1 MWHFLLTLIV
11 LQFSLQKMLCCWSMI
26 LSKEPSQHIANIN
39 IRCFLESKLEIF
51 KTCFSLCWRHF
62 LELDISRANYAGERN
77 SLSFNQ
83 VHWRFHWPSIFF
95 FFQQVVS
102 LIFFFP
108 FVISFNLQSSEIK
121 NALKIAKCP
130 CYLFIEDLICQ
141 SLNCIPR
148 SFIIVPELFQIVK
161 LKVQ

>member
-1 MWHFLLTLIV
+1 MRGNEILCHLIKFIGV
-11 LQFSLQKMLCCWSMI
+11 FI
-26 LSKEPSQHIANIN
+26 SQ
-39 IRCFLESKLEIF
+39 
-51 KTCFSLCWRHF
+51 
-62 LELDISRANYAGERN
+62 
-77 SLSFNQ
+77 
-83 VHWRFHWPSIFF
+83 V
-95 FFQQVVS
+95 
-102 LIFFFP
+102 FFFP

-161 LKVQ
+161 LKV

>member
-26 LSKEPSQHIANIN
+26 LSKEPFQHITNIN

-83 VHWRFHWPSIFF
+83 SSLAFSLAKYF

-102 LIFFFP
+102 LIFFP

-130 CYLFIEDLICQ
+130 CYLFIEFNLSIAFRGVS
-141 SLNCIPR
+141 SLCLNFFR
-148 SFIIVPELFQIVK
+148 L
-161 LKVQ
+161 